1 MFVRMDLHTVIPM
14 KTPTAVLVV
23 ASAMCLAIAPVRT
36 LAGQDDRPAD
46 GHWSC
51 FSGYEDNPI
60 YVTPVWDARA
70 TAYDVG
76 AKFREM
82 LATKYNYKGRVSC
95 GRADIGGST
104 LAGLQAGKEQEQA
117 QWRKNGK
124 TIVQTGWTLGATN
137 AAPSSVG
144 QPAPNPPAGRSGG
157 TAAPS
162 SAQSPTMYELC
173 RQLGRGDGLRGT
185 TGVTVYF
192 SGIMER
198 GNVND
203 EDFVKG
209 FSAFLGTKYGR
220 PNTTPECGAY
230 PSQAEAQ
237 KAIDTWMAGSTVNK
251 YVQTG
256 WTYSPKTP

>member
-1 MFVRMDLHTVIPM
+1 MKSPTGVFVL
-14 KTPTAVLVV
+14 AVAVGLT
-23 ASAMCLAIAPVRT
+23 IAPVQRLT
-36 LAGQDDRPAD
+36 GQSDLAAD
-46 GHWSC
+46 GRWSC

-60 YVTPVWDARA
+60 YVTPVWDARGIA
-70 TAYDVG
+70 DDVA
-76 AKFREM
+76 AKFKEM

-95 GRADIGGST
+95 GRADMATST

-124 TIVQTGWTLGATN
+124 TIVQTGWTYGSAGAATTPP
-137 AAPSSVG
+137 AG
-144 QPAPNPPAGRSGG
+144 QPATNPPAP
-157 TAAPS
+157 AAGAS
-162 SAQSPTMYELC
+162 SSQTPTMYELC

-198 GNVND
+198 GKFND

-209 FSAFLGTKYGR
+209 FSAYLGKKYGR
-220 PNTTPECGAY
+220 PNTSPECVAY
-230 PSQAEAQ
+230 PSKAEAQ
-237 KAIDTWMAGSTVNK
+237 KAIDTWKAGSKVNK

-256 WTYSPKTP
+256 WTYP